1 MGRETFWVE
10 DPDPLLRVGE
20 GFVLADQDARA
31 TPGFDGAKK
40 DGEAALA
47 EGAAILADLQERL
60 FAAGMLGDR
69 RSVLLVL
76 QAMDTAGKGGIVTHV
91 VGQMNLGG
99 VRYAGF
105 KKPSQLELAHD
116 FLWRIW
122 NHVPAAGEVGVFDR
136 SHYEDVLIGRVR
148 GLADDAEIERRY
160 GAINEFELELAESGT
175 TIVKVMLHLSKGE
188 QKKRLADRLER
199 PEKQWKYTPGDVDE
213 RLLWDSY
220 QDAYQVVFD
229 RTSTAY
235 APWYVVPADRKWFA
249 RLAVQHLLIH
259 ALEELELDWPEP
271 DYDVELQKARLAGS

>member
-10 DPDPLLRVGE
+10 DPDPLLRVAE

-259 ALEELELDWPEP
+259 ALEELELEWPEP
-271 DYDVELQKARLAGS
+271 DYDVEMQKARLAGS